1 MKQTIVRSAKEQLLT
16 SAIGLQ
22 FFILLAVGIVV
33 CLTSGCG
40 PSAEARKVR
49 KVSISQPSSLAVALS
64 PHQGDGK
71 LDAEIRQVQ
80 EQVPKN
86 NHPEV
91 LLERLGWLFVKKA
104 RESFDPGFYKL
115 AEHCALA
122 IEATKAESLEA
133 LLLRGHVLHN
143 LHKFKEAEP
152 LARQLVAQ
160 RGLPFDFGLLSD
172 VLMEQGKLDEAIEAC
187 QRMLDLRPD
196 LHSYSRGAH
205 LRWLKGDVR
214 GAQEL
219 MRLARCDCQLAHR
232 AAAEQ
237 LCALALDFQRDYPP
251 ALLLRGRLLLA
262 QGRTAAAVESLQ
274 RAAALNPLPEYQWIL
289 SEALRSD
296 GNTAE
301 AEKIE
306 KLLRQKGAVTD
317 PRTYSFYLSTRHEST
332 EEALRLGTA
341 ALGVRAAIF

>member
-219 MRLARCDCQLAHR
+219 MRMAAGAASPQDPESAAWVNTRLAGYDFQLGDLAE
-232 AAAEQ
+232 AEQ

-289 SEALRSD
+289 SE
-296 GNTAE
+296 
-301 AEKIE
+301 
-306 KLLRQKGAVTD
+306 
-317 PRTYSFYLSTRHEST
+317 
-332 EEALRLGTA
+332 
-341 ALGVRAAIF
+341 